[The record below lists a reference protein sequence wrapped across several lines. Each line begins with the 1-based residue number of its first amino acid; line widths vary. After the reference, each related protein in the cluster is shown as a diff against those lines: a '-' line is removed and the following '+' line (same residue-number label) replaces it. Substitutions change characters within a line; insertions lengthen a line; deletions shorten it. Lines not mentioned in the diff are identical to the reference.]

1 MNMLPIAGRV
11 RAARLAAAFAILAL
25 PLAGCISGDV
35 TGGLFTPAHAGATV
49 VKVDGRS
56 AAAIVSRYR
65 AQNGLGPVSVNAR
78 LNALAE
84 KQARAMAAADRMSHN
99 VPTPFRV
106 RLGASGYF
114 VRTAGENIAAGYND
128 FEDVM
133 ARWETS
139 APHRNNL
146 LMRGATQIGIG
157 KAYAPGTRYKVF
169 WSLIVAAPEG

>member
-1 MNMLPIAGRV
+1 MHSLPTAGRA
-11 RAARLAAAFAILAL
+11 RAAGLAVLFALLAL

-56 AAAIVSRYR
+56 AAAIISRYR
-65 AQNGLGPVSVNAR
+65 AQNGLGPVSVNSR

-99 VPTPFRV
+99 VGIPFRA
-106 RLGASGYF
+106 RLDASGYF
-114 VRTAGENIAAGYND
+114 VRTAGENIAAGYSD
-128 FEDVM
+128 FEDVFD
-133 ARWETS
+133 RWRNS

>member
-1 MNMLPIAGRV
+1 MNMLPIVGRV
-11 RAARLAAAFAILAL
+11 RAAGLAVAFATLAL
-25 PLAGCISGDV
+25 PLAGCISADV

-65 AQNGLGPVSVNAR
+65 ARHGLGPVTVNSR
-78 LNALAE
+78 LSALAE
-84 KQARAMAAADRMSHN
+84 KQARAMAAANKMSHN
-99 VPTPFRV
+99 APTPFRV
-106 RLGASGYF
+106 RLNASGYL

-139 APHRNNL
+139 ASHRNNL

>member
-1 MNMLPIAGRV
+1 MQILPKTRRARVAGFAV
-11 RAARLAAAFAILAL
+11 AFAVLTL
-25 PLAGCISGDV
+25 PLAGCISGDI
-35 TGGLFTPAHAGATV
+35 TGGLFAPAHAEASV
-49 VKVDGRS
+49 VKVDARS
-56 AAAIVSRYR
+56 AAANISRYR
-65 AQNGLGPVSVNAR
+65 AQHGLGPVSANSR

-84 KQARAMAAADRMSHN
+84 RQARAMASADRMSHN
-99 VPTPFRV
+99 VSGTFRV
-106 RLGASGYF
+106 RLDASGYF

-133 ARWETS
+133 ARWQTS

-169 WSLIVAAPEG
+169 WSLILAAPEG